1 MPSDLVKSSPDNPCT
16 PARSCKSLPLPTRTA
31 EQRFSLHGESF
42 HKRIRFPLK
51 FVLVYCVV
59 LDSFVGFIVA
69 TQLRER
75 GGELC
80 SWRKPSHEKRTR
92 SLSPAAPGSA
102 RTIPLRIRPSISFPG
117 PEERLRAQR
126 LDRSLWLR
134 AAVFAEGIR
143 RIARRSVPRTHR

>member
-1 MPSDLVKSSPDNPCT
+1 MRSNLVKSSLSIPCT

-42 HKRIRFPLK
+42 RERIQFPLK

-59 LDSFVGFIVA
+59 LDSVVGLIVA

-75 GGELC
+75 GTELR
-80 SWRKPSHEKRTR
+80 SWRKPSQEKRSR

-102 RTIPLRIRPSISFPG
+102 
-117 PEERLRAQR
+117 
-126 LDRSLWLR
+126 
-134 AAVFAEGIR
+134 
-143 RIARRSVPRTHR
+143 